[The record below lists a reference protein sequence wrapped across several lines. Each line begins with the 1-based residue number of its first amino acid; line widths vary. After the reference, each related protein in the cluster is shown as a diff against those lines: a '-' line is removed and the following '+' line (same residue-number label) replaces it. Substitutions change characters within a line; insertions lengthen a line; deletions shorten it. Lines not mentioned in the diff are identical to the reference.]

1 MKRLSVFVIAF
12 LSILVFSCK
21 KTSNDT
27 TSATTSDYY
36 KLKVGNYWIYQGYQA
51 DSNEVPAPQNL
62 FDSAYIEKD
71 TIIRGNT
78 YYKLWEGQP
87 NIPGMHFPS
96 YLRDSSGYLVTN
108 LGYKEC
114 SVTNFKDTIFLDT
127 FNIQLFRGYGRM
139 TGKDSVVTVPAGNF
153 QSITSRIR
161 VVPTQPNDHHPVR
174 YIYNIFG
181 KNIGKIKTHNFYY
194 NGGEQLESRLVRY
207 KVQ

>member
-1 MKRLSVFVIAF
+1 MKRLCVFVIAF
-12 LSILVFSCK
+12 LSILTFSCK
-21 KTSNDT
+21 KTSNDN

-36 KLKVGNYWIYQGYQA
+36 KLKVGNYWIYQGYKA

-87 NIPGMHFPS
+87 EISGTQYPS
-96 YLRDSSGYLVTN
+96 YLRDSSGYLVNN
-108 LGYKEC
+108 LGYREC
-114 SVTNFKDTIFLDT
+114 SVSNFKDTIFIDT
-127 FNIQLFRGYGRM
+127 FNIPIFMEYMKM

-161 VVPTQPNDHHPVR
+161 VVPMQPNDPNPVR
-174 YIYNIFG
+174 YAYSVFG
-181 KNIGKIKTHNFYY
+181 KNIGKIKSHSFYY
-194 NGGEQLESRLVRY
+194 NGDRKIESRLVRF
-207 KVQ
+207 KVK